1 MYACTYN
8 ALLAQAQKLSFESK
22 QKESEDIFAHS
33 IEVETMKDLAGNPRF
48 VRIKYPPHR

>member
-1 MYACTYN
+1 MYAYTYN